1 MTTRID
7 RQHIYNLLRD
17 ALVLVD
23 EVDVDGQMQPFAYNE
38 DFNDDDNVTRGEL
51 TTEDGALFHIY
62 VTQIR

>member
-38 DFNDDDNVTRGEL
+38 DFNDDNVTRGEL